1 MPCADCGNPLIVCKE
16 YNDLRCPYCLDLD
29 IESSETIHEKIERD
43 RDRLKDENLVQ
54 LIQEYS
60 KDHLLLYLI
69 ERLNITATALYEN
82 RRIDHSLFSYLNYL
96 IKIILLVDSDEFG
109 DEYLDRDQNSL
120 DEDIELLVQSQ
131 AEVVN
136 ALNHIEEDFR
146 LCINY
151 PVPPVKD
158 DFVFSE
164 YDLRDTEYH
173 QCYFRNLRSL
183 MGGKEEYVEH
193 FDEASTELRNFDW
206 PGFSEDESLREF
218 AETSYEFIL
227 SMLFIASADE
237 IVGETYTTFPPD
249 NVSVHK
255 IDEILE
261 GLDQRFV
268 DDEGNVVLQDSTLA
282 VTTEEELD
290 EVGQEVFPENWGDVK
305 QSLVISKNNLDAH
318 PFLFKLDLEEVV
330 REVSGRPPITREV
343 TRIVY
348 PRFYAK
354 ILRFQIFPLLQ
365 NGDKPSGN
373 EILNDIAIERGEEFE
388 KNVYRYLSSQ
398 RFDSYYSAELPGVES
413 SEIDVIAVDS
423 DEDEL
428 WFIECKYLQPVI
440 QMNALEGIQNLNE
453 KFDHKVFNV
462 EADAYE
468 GSPTGLPFP
477 EKVQQWNESDV
488 GDRFTWVDP
497 DGENSI
503 SERYPPTWKEY
514 EVRMMV
520 VSNLCPSYSVKE
532 GVEFYTDM
540 EFVQLLHGELDH
552 ATPIHEMV

>member
-1 MPCADCGNPLIVCKE
+1 
-16 YNDLRCPYCLDLD
+16 
-29 IESSETIHEKIERD
+29 
-43 RDRLKDENLVQ
+43 
-54 LIQEYS
+54 
-60 KDHLLLYLI
+60 
-69 ERLNITATALYEN
+69 
-82 RRIDHSLFSYLNYL
+82 
-96 IKIILLVDSDEFG
+96 
-109 DEYLDRDQNSL
+109 
-120 DEDIELLVQSQ
+120 
-131 AEVVN
+131 
-136 ALNHIEEDFR
+136 
-146 LCINY
+146 
-151 PVPPVKD
+151 
-158 DFVFSE
+158 
-164 YDLRDTEYH
+164 
-173 QCYFRNLRSL
+173 
-183 MGGKEEYVEH
+183 
-193 FDEASTELRNFDW
+193 
-206 PGFSEDESLREF
+206 
-218 AETSYEFIL
+218 
-227 SMLFIASADE
+227 MLFLASADAA
-237 IVGETYTTFPPD
+237 VGESYTTFPPD

-255 IDEILE
+255 IDELLE
-261 GLDQRFV
+261 GLDKRFV
-268 DDEGNVVLQDSTLA
+268 DDEGNLVLQDSTLA
-282 VTTEEELD
+282 ATTEEELD
-290 EVGQEVFPENWGDVK
+290 ETGQEVFPENWDDVK

-318 PFLFKLDLEEVV
+318 PFLFKLDFEEVV

-398 RFDSYYSAELPGVES
+398 GFDSYYSAELPGVES

-423 DEDEL
+423 DENEI

-462 EADAYE
+462 EADAYG

-477 EKVQQWNESDV
+477 EKVQQWKESDI
-488 GDRFTWVDP
+488 GDRFTSVDP
-497 DGENSI
+497 DDESSI
-503 SERYPPTWKEY
+503 SERYPSTWKKY
-514 EVRMMV
+514 EARMMV

-540 EFVQLLHGELDH
+540 ELVQLLHGELDH

>member
-1 MPCADCGNPLIVCKE
+1 MVCANCGNPLIVFKE
-16 YNDLRCPYCLDLD
+16 QNDLRCAYCLDLD
-29 IESSETIHEKIERD
+29 LEDSEIINEKIGRD

-54 LIQEYS
+54 LIQDYS

-69 ERLNITATALYEN
+69 ERLNITATELYEN
-82 RRIDHSLFSYLNYL
+82 RRIDHSLFCYLNYL
-96 IKIILLVDSDEFG
+96 IKIILPVDSDEFG
-109 DEYLDRDQNSL
+109 DEYLDRDDNSL
-120 DEDIELLVQSQ
+120 HNDIELLVESQ

-136 ALNHIEEDFR
+136 ALNHIEENFR
-146 LCINY
+146 LCLNY
-151 PVPPVKD
+151 AVPPVQD
-158 DFVFSE
+158 EFVFSE
-164 YDLRDTEYH
+164 YDLRDTEYR

-193 FDEASTELRNFDW
+193 FDEASTKLRDFDW

-227 SMLFIASADE
+227 PMLFIASADE
-237 IVGETYTTFPPD
+237 TVGETYTTFPPD

-255 IDEILE
+255 IDELLE
-261 GLDQRFV
+261 GLDKRFV
-268 DDEGNVVLQDSTLA
+268 DDEGNLVLQDSTLA
-282 VTTEEELD
+282 ATTEEELD
-290 EVGQEVFPENWGDVK
+290 EIGQEVFPENWDDVK

-318 PFLFKLDLEEVV
+318 PFLFKLDFEEVV

-398 RFDSYYSAELPGVES
+398 GFDSYYSAELPGVES

-423 DEDEL
+423 DENEI

-462 EADAYE
+462 EADAYG

-477 EKVQQWNESDV
+477 EKVQQWKESDI
-488 GDRFTWVDP
+488 GDRFTSVDP
-497 DGENSI
+497 EDESSI
-503 SERYPPTWKEY
+503 SERYLSTWKKY
-514 EVRMMV
+514 EARMMV

-540 EFVQLLHGELDH
+540 ELVQLLHGELDH

>member
-1 MPCADCGNPLIVCKE
+1 MPCHDCGNPLIVCKE

-29 IESSETIHEKIERD
+29 IGDSETIHEKIERD

-69 ERLNITATALYEN
+69 ERLNITSRGLYQS

-96 IKIILLVDSDEFG
+96 IKIILPVDKDKFG
-109 DEYLDRDQNSL
+109 DEYLDRDNNSL
-120 DEDIELLVQSQ
+120 DQDIKLLVQSQ

-136 ALNHIEEDFR
+136 ALNQIEEEFR
-146 LCINY
+146 LCLNY
-151 PVPPVKD
+151 TVSPVKQK
-158 DFVFSE
+158 FVFSE
-164 YDLRDTEYH
+164 YDLRDTEYR

-193 FDEASTELRNFDW
+193 FDEASTELRDFDR

-227 SMLFIASADE
+227 PMLFIASADE

-255 IDEILE
+255 IGGLLE

-268 DDEGNVVLQDSTLA
+268 DDDGNVVLQDSTLA
-282 VTTEEELD
+282 VTSEEELD
-290 EVGQEVFPENWGDVK
+290 EVGQEVFPDNWDDVK

-318 PFLFKLDLEEVV
+318 PFLFKLEFEEVV
-330 REVSGRPPITREV
+330 REVSGRPPISREV

-398 RFDSYYSAELPGVES
+398 GFDSYYSAELPGVES
-413 SEIDVIAVDS
+413 SEIDVIAVNS
-423 DEDEL
+423 GEDEL
-428 WFIECKYLQPVI
+428 WFIECKYLQPLT

-462 EADAYE
+462 QADAYE

-477 EKVQQWNESDV
+477 EKVQQWNKSDV

-497 DGENSI
+497 GRESSI
-503 SERYPPTWKEY
+503 SEEYPPTWDEY
-514 EVRMMV
+514 ETRRMV
-520 VSNLCPSYSVKE
+520 VSNLCPSYSVKK

-540 EFVQLLHGELDH
+540 ELVQLLYGELDH
-552 ATPIHEMV
+552 ATPIHKMV

>member
-1 MPCADCGNPLIVCKE
+1 MVCADCGNPLIICKE
-16 YNDLRCPYCLDLD
+16 YNDLRCPYCLNLD
-29 IESSETIHEKIERD
+29 IEDSETIHEKIERD
-43 RDRLKDENLVQ
+43 RNRLRDENLVQ
-54 LIQEYS
+54 LIQDYS

-69 ERLNITATALYEN
+69 ERLNITATELYEN

-96 IKIILLVDSDEFG
+96 IKIILPVDSDEFG
-109 DEYLDRDQNSL
+109 DEYLNRDHNSL
-120 DEDIELLVQSQ
+120 DKDIELLVQSQ
-131 AEVVN
+131 AEIVN

-146 LCINY
+146 LCLNY
-151 PVPPVKD
+151 AVPPVED

-164 YDLRDTEYH
+164 YDLRDTEYR

-183 MGGKEEYVEH
+183 MGGKEEYVEY
-193 FDEASTELRNFDW
+193 FDEVSTELRDFDS
-206 PGFSEDESLREF
+206 PGFSEDKSLREF

-227 SMLFIASADE
+227 PMLFIASADE
-237 IVGETYTTFPPD
+237 TVGETYTTFPPD

-255 IDEILE
+255 IDDLLE

-268 DDEGNVVLQDSTLA
+268 DDEGTVVLQDSTLA

-290 EVGQEVFPENWGDVK
+290 EIGQKVFPENWGDVK

-318 PFLFKLDLEEVV
+318 PFLFKLDLEKVV

-354 ILRFQIFPLLQ
+354 VLRFQIFPLLQ

-373 EILNDIAIERGEEFE
+373 ELLNDIAVERGEKFE

-398 RFDSYYSAELPGVES
+398 GFDSYYSAELPGVES
-413 SEIDVIAVDS
+413 SEIDVLAVDS

-428 WFIECKYLQPVI
+428 WFIECKYLQPVV

-462 EADAYE
+462 EAGAYE

-477 EKVQQWNESDV
+477 EKVQQWNESDA
-488 GDRFTWVDP
+488 GDRFSWVDP
-497 DGENSI
+497 EGVSSI

-514 EVRMMV
+514 ETRMMV

-532 GVEFYTDM
+532 SVEFYTDM
-540 EFVQLLHGELDH
+540 ELVQLLHGELDH